1 MPLFTEIAVF
11 GKRQDFANNF
21 INALLALPP
30 SGISVT
36 ATLRIAPPA
45 SSETTG
51 PMRLADAFGV
61 SRTFKETPSRAVVK
75 SSPST
80 KSVDAPED
88 QPSREY

>member
-1 MPLFTEIAVF
+1 
-11 GKRQDFANNF
+11 
-21 INALLALPP
+21 
-30 SGISVT
+30 
-36 ATLRIAPPA
+36 
-45 SSETTG
+45 
-51 PMRLADAFGV
+51 MRLADAFGV